1 MATQSGNGSVTNG
14 STLPAS
20 RRRRGSYAYAMVLRR
35 RGPGA
40 DRVKSRAAWGAL
52 ARRRI
57 IPIIGA
63 VTPVGLIVVNIAA
76 FIVKHLV
83 EFRWTIAILAFVS
96 ALMLN
101 SWAGLNIYRVL
112 QRRRPDHA
120 LVHER
125 NQEVVLVG
133 GMAVIIIVAFLTA
146 LFCYLGLSNPNDLP
160 NGLTFITGVLAI
172 LVPILLQAAFRGAYR
187 RQPPTRLDA
196 GISSYA
202 PPPLTPPT
210 PPTPDIVRRT

>member
-1 MATQSGNGSVTNG
+1 VD
-14 STLPAS
+14 STPAA
-20 RRRRGSYAYAMVLRR
+20 GPYAYGMSLRR
-35 RGPGA
+35 RGTLAGA
-40 DRVKSRAAWGAL
+40 GSSRTGWAPL
-52 ARRRI
+52 VRRRV

-96 ALMLN
+96 GIMLN

-133 GMAVIIIVAFLTA
+133 GMAIIIVVAFLTA
-146 LFCYLGLSNPNDLP
+146 LFCYLGLSNSNDLP
-160 NGLTFITGVLAI
+160 NGLTFVTGVLAI

-187 RQPPTRLDA
+187 RQPPTRSDF
-196 GISSYA
+196 GVSGYA
-202 PPPLTPPT
+202 PPATPPS
-210 PPTPDIVRRT
+210 PPAPETANRR